1 MNVLIVSYFPPNT
14 NGSMALWT
22 KDKLDTLIQSGHSVD
37 LITSP
42 AYHDKAILPQNTY
55 FIHSINPTTYLREIK
70 SGQYKLGYFW
80 IPLVFSFGIIHEVIE
95 RVVLKRIGDGMWG
108 WTYPILIKMIILNSF
123 KKYDYVVSLGGPTS
137 SHVSTALI
145 SRMFKVKTI
154 IEFQDPIVGDG
165 IGHNSRSAKL
175 FRTLEK
181 LLVKSRSKIV
191 FVTKTAAEECQS
203 RHPRAQNISFV
214 YSSSGKILNHQKLKY
229 TKSIIEL
236 PIKIFYF
243 GEMYSTRNYNS
254 LFLAMNIL
262 MSKGVD
268 LSFEADHYGSH
279 NLDII
284 DPLPETLKFDVKPRI
299 SRENGMKIAMSYDL
313 LLIVQHTDN
322 RSKLTIPYKTWD
334 YLNLQKPILALLNND
349 ELKMLLD
356 GLGHYTCNVNDVDS
370 IVGAILRFAKDHM
383 EDKVKILPNPYD
395 INEQVLELL
404 S

>member
-1 MNVLIVSYFPPNT
+1 
-14 NGSMALWT
+14 MALWT
-22 KDKLDTLIQSGHSVD
+22 KDKVDTLIKMGYSVD
-37 LITSP
+37 LVTSP
-42 AYHDKAILPQNTY
+42 TFHDETILPLNTN

-70 SGQYKLGYFW
+70 SGQYKFGYFW

-108 WTYPILIKMIILNSF
+108 WTYPLFIKMIILNSF
-123 KKYDYVVSLGGPTS
+123 KKYDYVISLGGPTS
-137 SHVSTALI
+137 SHASTALI

-203 RHPRAQNISFV
+203 RYPLAQNISFV
-214 YSSSGKILNHQKLKY
+214 YSSSVRILNHQELKY
-229 TKSIIEL
+229 TKSIIEF

-254 LFLAMNIL
+254 LFLAMNLL
-262 MSKGVD
+262 MSRGEN
-268 LSFEADHYGSH
+268 LFFEVDHYGS
-279 NLDII
+279 NTVNII
-284 DPLPETLKFDVKPRI
+284 DRLPETVKFEVKSRI
-299 SRENGMKIAMSYDL
+299 SRENGMEIAVSYDL

-322 RSKLTIPYKTWD
+322 RSRLTIPYKTWD
-334 YLNLQKPILALLNND
+334 YLNLQKPILALLNNY

-356 GLGHYTCNVNDVDS
+356 SLGHYTCDVNDVDS
-370 IVGAILRFAKDHM
+370 IVDAILRFAKDLR
-383 EDKVKILPNPYD
+383 EEKVEILPNPYD
-395 INEQVLELL
+395 MNEQVLELL